1 MPFFR
6 TFRTQWIHV
15 NLNDLA
21 KILAPMDVVENPFL
35 DAQWVDNLLGAMQ
48 LPNNV
53 HTCTYGGFLE
63 DRSHLWRGHYFKKG
77 PVHLGVDFNVPKNV
91 AVTLPCDGTLVES
104 FQDPDQNGGWGGKV
118 TYDCDGFFL
127 TFAHLKEIPP
137 EYRIGDKFLA
147 GDGVGFTAAQTQNGG
162 WFEHLHVQ
170 ASRTFD
176 PNRDGYV
183 EELYDGIEEDFFD
196 PIEIVNRKRI
206 CKNCN

>member
-1 MPFFR
+1 MEMPFFR

-77 PVHLGVDFNVPKNV
+77 PIH
-91 AVTLPCDGTLVES
+91 
-104 FQDPDQNGGWGGKV
+104 
-118 TYDCDGFFL
+118 
-127 TFAHLKEIPP
+127 
-137 EYRIGDKFLA
+137 
-147 GDGVGFTAAQTQNGG
+147 
-162 WFEHLHVQ
+162 
-170 ASRTFD
+170 
-176 PNRDGYV
+176 
-183 EELYDGIEEDFFD
+183 
-196 PIEIVNRKRI
+196 
-206 CKNCN
+206 